1 MDEWSVL
8 LQLSCLEW
16 DPWVGSLC
24 TQGTHLWNG
33 YRQAPSAPGIHT
45 GVCSVLRA
53 RWPYLFPRFLS
64 YSCRNSELLAYHL
77 QDLAGT
83 CLGDLNFY
91 SSPVLMSKVMK
102 GHSKSQWRGTLWFFP
117 RGAAIAIRERSD
129 SQATQRP
136 ASPPPPLHSLLRV
149 YPTVHGGFRVYPLT
163 SSSSCGYNQ
172 QPQPHWLYAYWVLSG
187 RDVWNWDVLP

>member
-16 DPWVGSLC
+16 DPWIGSLC

-33 YRQAPSAPGIHT
+33 YRQAPSAPGTHT

-117 RGAAIAIRERSD
+117 RGITE
-129 SQATQRP
+129 QRLLSENVLTP
-136 ASPPPPLHSLLRV
+136 KPRNDLPRLLPHYTHYSGCIPQFMEAS
-149 YPTVHGGFRVYPLT
+149 
-163 SSSSCGYNQ
+163 GYI
-172 QPQPHWLYAYWVLSG
+172 L
-187 RDVWNWDVLP
+187 